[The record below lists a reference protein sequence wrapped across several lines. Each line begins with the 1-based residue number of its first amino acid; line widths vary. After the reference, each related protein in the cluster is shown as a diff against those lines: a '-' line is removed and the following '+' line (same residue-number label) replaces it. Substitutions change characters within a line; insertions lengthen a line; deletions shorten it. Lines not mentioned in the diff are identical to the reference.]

1 MPKYLDRHAKTPIP
15 PEALEEA
22 RRLMGNRQPDGFT
35 PISFV
40 VGKDQSYCL
49 SEAASPDVVR
59 KHHADM
65 GIMLDQGA
73 IEEVTATIP

>member
-1 MPKYLDRHAKTPIP
+1 
-15 PEALEEA
+15 
-22 RRLMGNRQPDGFT
+22 MGYSAQQLREMVETIG
-35 PISFV
+35 
-40 VGKDQSYCL
+40 
-49 SEAASPDVVR
+49 AASPDVVR

>member
-1 MPKYLDRHAKTPIP
+1 MPKYLDRHATTPMP
-15 PEALEEA
+15 PEALA
-22 RRLMGNRQPDGFT
+22 GVRQQMGNRQPDGFT

-40 VGKDQSYCL
+40 VGKNQTYCL
-49 SEAASPDVVR
+49 SEAASPDVVH

-73 IEEVTATIP
+73 IEEVTATAP